1 MTNTWTMAKV
11 LIRQRFKTAVN
22 TFIVTIVAAVITVI
36 LVYLA
41 GSLKLSPQFIYSM
54 LSPYV
59 LFGTIYLFIRLTI
72 KQEHTWV
79 NNYYRAVPITNL
91 KLYAANLFSTA
102 VNFACYSLAEG
113 LVLGGL
119 EFSGRGMHLPAAS
132 AWPEIIEGFII
143 IALTCLFIWAFV
155 SLVHMLSVT
164 IMAFLPE
171 TRIRIVQWGIYLV
184 VIVIASYLFNQLQRL
199 LFMPLHTYNFGAVI
213 AVFLIIFTLIS
224 AINVYLLEKWVETK

>member
-1 MTNTWTMAKV
+1 
-11 LIRQRFKTAVN
+11 
-22 TFIVTIVAAVITVI
+22 
-36 LVYLA
+36 
-41 GSLKLSPQFIYSM
+41 M

-224 AINVYLLEKWVETK
+224 AINVYLVDGEKL